1 MSCTSVGD
9 LPAGVLVAPAEFG
22 PFHELAT
29 RAHRYYVDGFSE
41 QATQACRRWL
51 QLTTAAGDVVTSRYL
66 RYVEAIALQELG
78 RDLEVLEA
86 AKALLAD
93 LGDELEPVWRAK
105 ALSVVAESSGRV
117 GLPGQAIAAL
127 AEADWLIQA
136 IPAGSYGHLSASVA
150 VALAL
155 RSLSLVE
162 QADAA
167 LSRIGAAR
175 DSDANIFVAQE
186 LALLSSYWGAALVL
200 IGRDHD
206 AAGHFARSA
215 SRARAMI
222 LLAAATGNEQMAAR
236 GEVIEAYAIMHLG
249 ELALAAARAKS
260 AAGRFTPRPELV
272 ETHLLHLVLAQ
283 EATSA
288 GRFCDAREHLATL
301 ISDAEVAARE
311 VWAATGRAALAGV
324 HEAHF
329 GPHPGLDEWRTVA
342 RNALSREWSE
352 REARFAALRGHDHL
366 RELTAETHRVGKAA
380 MQDPLTGLGNRR
392 ALADF
397 LSGTA
402 GLGWVVFVDVDD
414 FKGINDTYS
423 HAVGDDVLCAV
434 ADMLRSASRETDL
447 LVRYGGDE
455 FLIVPGGEEAVAVSL
470 AERVHRAV
478 LHGEW
483 SRIADGL
490 SVTVSIGVGHA
501 ADASSEPLAA
511 ADGALMRAKR
521 TGRNRVVVAS

>member
-9 LPAGVLVAPAEFG
+9 RHAGVLVAPAEFG

-41 QATQACRRWL
+41 QSTQACRRWL

-78 RDLEVLEA
+78 RDREVLEA

-105 ALSVVAESSGRV
+105 ALSVVAESSSRLGRH
-117 GLPGQAIAAL
+117 GQAIAAL
-127 AEADWLIQA
+127 AEADWLVRA
-136 IPAGSYGHLSASVA
+136 IPAGGYGHLSASMA

-167 LSRIGAAR
+167 LSRIRGGR
-175 DSDANIFVAQE
+175 NSEANVFVAQE

-206 AAGHFARSA
+206 AAGHFTVSA

-222 LLAAATGNEQMAAR
+222 RLAAEQDNGQMVAR
-236 GEVIEAYAIMHLG
+236 GEVIEAYAMMQLG
-249 ELALAAARAKS
+249 EIGLAAARTTS

-283 EATSA
+283 EATTA
-288 GRFCDAREHLATL
+288 GRFCDAREHLVTL
-301 ISDAEVAARE
+301 ISDAEAAGRE
-311 VWAATGRAALAGV
+311 VWAATARAALATV
-324 HEAHF
+324 HEARF
-329 GPHPGLDEWRTVA
+329 GPHPGLDEWRTIA

-352 REARFAALRGHDHL
+352 REARFAALRDHDHL
-366 RELTAETHRVGKAA
+366 RELTAETHRIGKAA

-392 ALADF
+392 LLTDF
-397 LSGTA
+397 LDRAA
-402 GLGWVVFVDVDD
+402 GIGWVVFVDVDD
-414 FKGINDTYS
+414 FKDINDTYS

-434 ADMLRSASRETDL
+434 ADILRSASRETDL
-447 LVRYGGDE
+447 LIRFGGDE
-455 FLIVPGGEEAVAVSL
+455 FLIVPDGEADVAASV
-470 AERVHRAV
+470 AERVHRGV
-478 LHGEW
+478 LYAEW
-483 SRIADGL
+483 GRIADGL
-490 SVTVSIGVGHA
+490 TVTVSIGVGHV
-501 ADASSEPLAA
+501 ADDPSEPLAA
-511 ADGALMRAKR
+511 ADGALRSAKR
-521 TGRNRVVVAS
+521 AGRNRVVVAQ